1 MEQETVSAVETV
13 AEAAAEVAFMDM
25 VVQSLGIYG
34 LAIVISLIMAVS
46 IRGIVAT
53 LAAMQK
59 QKAPAPKL
67 AAAGPAPAVEEGIPA
82 DDVAAISAAVA
93 SVFSAHRIV
102 HIQPLQDTHA
112 WATEGRWQHQ
122 TSHQPSPRHH
132 R

>member
-1 MEQETVSAVETV
+1 MEQEIASTAEAV
-13 AEAAAEVAFMDM
+13 AEVVPMDVIM
-25 VVQSLGIYG
+25 QSLWIYG
-34 LAIVISLIMAVS
+34 LAIVISVVMAVS
-46 IRGIVAT
+46 IRGIVVA
-53 LAAMQK
+53 LAVTQR
-59 QKAPAPKL
+59 QKAPAAVP
-67 AAAGPAPAVEEGIPA
+67 AVAGAGPAAVEEGIPA

-93 SVFSAHRIV
+93 SVFTAHRIV